1 MAHKKDPPVKVIFR
15 IDSDNIVFALF
26 PEIPG
31 TNDPRT
37 CSCYEH
43 IGQHHSAHYD
53 LCIRTSRPATRAQ
66 YAPLASELRSIGYN
80 LVVKKRDARAAMY
93 KARYAELNR
102 RFQHH
107 KTHRQG

>member
-1 MAHKKDPPVKVIFR
+1 MARKKEPPVKVIFR
-15 IDSDNIVFALF
+15 IDHDNIVFALF

-31 TNDPRT
+31 TNDPLT

-102 RFQHH
+102 WFQHR
-107 KTHRQG
+107 KAHRQG